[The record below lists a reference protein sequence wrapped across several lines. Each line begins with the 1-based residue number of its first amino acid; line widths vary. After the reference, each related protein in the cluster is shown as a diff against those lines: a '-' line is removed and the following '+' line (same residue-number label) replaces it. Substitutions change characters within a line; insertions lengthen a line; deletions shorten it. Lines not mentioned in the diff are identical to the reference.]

1 MTFPHLSSLRASIR
15 RTVSLASGTAALLLL
30 CLSGAFAEETGGS
43 AKPKPTPDVILF
55 SNGDQLT
62 GQFLRVVDGTVT
74 FHSDLAGDINVPL
87 DKVKELRSS
96 KQFAVLYKK
105 QKFNRKMPESN
116 IPTGSVL
123 IQNQTVRVNP
133 ANAQAPQPIPFANVA
148 DIIDSDTFTKEIRH
162 EPSIFSNWNGTI
174 TAGSTA
180 VQATQNNTT
189 FNGGVA
195 LIRLVPLESYLP
207 ARNRMTVNFT
217 GTYGKVTQPGVPTT
231 KTAIYHADSERDQYF
246 TNRLYALGQVAFD
259 HNFSQ
264 SLDLQQIYGGGI
276 GWTALKDPKQ
286 QLDLKGTIQ
295 YEKQAFLEASAG
307 TDQNL
312 IGSTFGANYLR
323 KLPKNIVFNQQL
335 NYIPAWNNSR
345 AYSANETNSV
355 AVPVYKRLSLSVG
368 TIDSYLNDPAVTVPP
383 TKRNSFQFTTGVSYT
398 LR

>member
-1 MTFPHLSSLRASIR
+1 MT
-15 RTVSLASGTAALLLL
+15 G
-30 CLSGAFAEETGGS
+30 
-43 AKPKPTPDVILF
+43 
-55 SNGDQLT
+55 
-62 GQFLRVVDGTVT
+62 
-74 FHSDLAGDINVPL
+74 PL
-87 DKVKELRSS
+87 
-96 KQFAVLYKK
+96 
-105 QKFNRKMPESN
+105 
-116 IPTGSVL
+116 
-123 IQNQTVRVNP
+123 
-133 ANAQAPQPIPFANVA
+133 PQPIPFAEVA
-148 DIIDSDTFTKEIRH
+148 DVIDSETFSNELRH

-189 FNGGVA
+189 FTGGLA
-195 LIRLVPLESYLP
+195 LIRLVPSVTYLP
-207 ARNRMTVNFT
+207 SRNRTTMNFS

-231 KTAIYHADSERDQYF
+231 KTAIYHADAERDQYF
-246 TNRLYALGQVAFD
+246 ADGFYALGQVAFD

-276 GWTALKDPKQ
+276 GWTAIKRPKQ
-286 QLDLKGTIQ
+286 QLDLKATVQ
-295 YEKQAFLEASAG
+295 YEKQAFLEATAD
-307 TDQNL
+307 TNQNL
-312 IGSTFGANYLR
+312 IGSTFAANYLL

-335 NYIPAWNNSR
+335 SYIPAWNNRR